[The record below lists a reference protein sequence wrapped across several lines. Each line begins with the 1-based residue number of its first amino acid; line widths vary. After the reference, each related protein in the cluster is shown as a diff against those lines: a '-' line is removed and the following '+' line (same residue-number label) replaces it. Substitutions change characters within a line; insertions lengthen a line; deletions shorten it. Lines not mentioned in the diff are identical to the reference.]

1 MHCNSR
7 DVHPRGEIRVMSSA
21 TCIRPRRNTAAL
33 GAVLT
38 ELGAPST
45 TVPVLPPLLGVLP
58 RVRAESRR
66 LSAQAFDPRPSKMC
80 SSKALGD
87 GLRSPM
93 YYSRPVPRRLSEQAF
108 GPRSSTVVFSKAL
121 GASLWPT
128 IPEGRFLQ
136 GSRSKPSALYLLRYI
151 PRKLSEQAFD
161 PRSSRVCSPKALGT
175 SLLSSIFGV
184 LPLEGSRSKPSIL

>member
-45 TVPVLPPLLGVLP
+45 TVPALPPLLGVLP
-58 RVRAESRR
+58 RVRAEPRR

-121 GASLWPT
+121 GASLWSTIGPLPT
-128 IPEGRFLQ
+128 R
-136 GSRSKPSALYLLRYI
+136 
-151 PRKLSEQAFD
+151 LSE
-161 PRSSRVCSPKALGT
+161 ALGT